1 MLVWRGEFL
10 MERLSG
16 KCVYEG
22 VVIGEIYLD
31 IDTNLQNEKE
41 NITFEE
47 IDKEKRRLELG
58 IESAISDLKTLKEDL
73 KEKLN
78 VKELEVIEAHILLLE
93 DPMYISDIKKLITKE
108 QKKAEFAV
116 KETTEKFVKLFE
128 NIDSPIYRQ
137 RGLDIK
143 DVSNRLIDTLKSKNE
158 NYKEFDGKIL
168 VTREIYPTELLKLH
182 KEGIDVKGIIME
194 YGGET
199 SHLAILAKAL
209 KIPTL
214 MGVNDIFNHN
224 WKEKIILDTTE
235 ENNCVIADPTDEDI
249 KRYEKKQKRFLRKV
263 ELIREGANLPSVTQD
278 GEEVRLY
285 LNLGDSEQDKLS
297 DVDRKLVAGVG
308 LLRTE
313 LIYMKSHDFPTEE
326 EQMEKYSQILSGFSK
341 EQPIVI
347 RTLDIGADKQ
357 LAYFKMTSEANPFL
371 GLRGIRFSLKYREN
385 FETQLRAIL
394 RLSSERDI
402 KIMYPMITTLAEIRE
417 ANEIL
422 QKVKEDLRKESIPFD
437 EKIEVG
443 IMVEVPSVIMMAEAF
458 AREIDFFS
466 VGSNDLTQYILA
478 TDRLSETVGEIY
490 SSYNPAVLR
499 AIYHVKK
506 AADKYNKKISVCGE
520 MAGDLKG
527 LVALLSL
534 GIKDLSMVESSI
546 LSAKSLVRSLE
557 YKELESMREKI
568 LECETEEQVK
578 NILKEYIN
586 Y

>member
-1 MLVWRGEFL
+1 
-10 MERLSG
+10 MERLAG
-16 KCVYEG
+16 KSVYEG
-22 VVIGEIYLD
+22 VVIGETYLD

-47 IDKEKRRLELG
+47 IEKEKIRLEQG
-58 IESAISDLKTLKEDL
+58 IENTIFDLKTLKKDL
-73 KEKLN
+73 KGKLN
-78 VKELEVIEAHILLLE
+78 EKELEVIEAHILLLE
-93 DPMYISDIKKLITKE
+93 DPMYISDIKNLIVKKE
-108 QKKAEFAV
+108 KKAEFAV
-116 KETTEKFVKLFE
+116 KETTEKFIKLFE

-143 DVSNRLIDTLKSKNE
+143 DVSKRLIETLKSVSEDYKN
-158 NYKEFDGKIL
+158 FDQKIL
-168 VTREIYPTELLKLH
+168 ITKEIYPTELLKLH
-182 KEGIDVKGIIME
+182 KEGVNLKGIIME

-199 SHLAILAKAL
+199 SHVAILAKAL

-224 WKEKIILDTTE
+224 WEGNIILDTTE
-235 ENNCVIADPTDEDI
+235 DNNYVIVDPSEEEI
-249 KRYEKKQKRFLRKV
+249 KEYQKKQKKFFRKI
-263 ELIREGANLPSVTQD
+263 EAIKEGAKLPSVTQD
-278 GEEVRLY
+278 GVKVELY
-285 LNLGDSEQDKLS
+285 LNLGDTEQGKLS
-297 DVDRKLVAGVG
+297 DIDRKLVAGVG

-313 LIYMKSHDFPTEE
+313 LLYMKSQDFPTEE
-326 EQMEKYSQILSGFSK
+326 EQMDKYLQILKGFSK
-341 EQPIVI
+341 EQSIII

-357 LAYFKMTSEANPFL
+357 LSYFKMINEANPFL
-371 GLRGIRFSLKYREN
+371 GLRGIRFSLRYREI

-394 RLSSERDI
+394 RLSNEKNI
-402 KIMYPMITTLAEIRE
+402 KIMYPMITTLLEVRE
-417 ANEIL
+417 ANKVLE
-422 QKVKEDLRKESIPFD
+422 KVKGDLRKENIPFD
-437 EKIEVG
+437 ENIEVG

-478 TDRLSETVGEIY
+478 TDRLSETVGELY
-490 SSYNPAVLR
+490 SSFNPAVLR

-527 LVALLSL
+527 IVALLSL

-546 LSAKSLVRSLE
+546 LSAKSLVRGLE
-557 YKELESMREKI
+557 YKTLENIRENI
-568 LECETEEQVK
+568 LSCETEEQVK

>member
-1 MLVWRGEFL
+1 
-10 MERLSG
+10 MERLAG

-22 VVIGEIYLD
+22 IVIGETYLD
-31 IDTNLQNEKE
+31 IDTELQTEKE

-47 IDKEKRRLELG
+47 IEKEKIRLEQG
-58 IESAISDLKTLKEDL
+58 IESTIFDLKTLKKDL
-73 KEKLN
+73 KGKLN
-78 VKELEVIEAHILLLE
+78 EKELEMIEAHILLLE
-93 DPMYISDIKKLITKE
+93 DPMYISDIKNLIVKKL
-108 QKKAEFAV
+108 KKAEVAV
-116 KETTEKFVKLFE
+116 KETTEKFIKLFE

-143 DVSNRLIDTLKSKNE
+143 DVSKRLIETLKSVNEDYKN
-158 NYKEFDGKIL
+158 FDQKIL
-168 VTREIYPTELLKLH
+168 ITKEIYPTELLKLH
-182 KEGIDVKGIIME
+182 KEGVNLKGIIME

-199 SHLAILAKAL
+199 SHVAILAKAL

-224 WKEKIILDTTE
+224 WKGQIILDTTE
-235 ENNCVIADPTDEDI
+235 ENNCVIADPDEEQI
-249 KRYEKKQKRFLRKV
+249 KEYQKKQKKFLRKI
-263 ELIREGANLPSVTQD
+263 ETIKGGAKLPSITQD
-278 GEEVRLY
+278 GVKVELY
-285 LNLGDSEQDKLS
+285 LNLGDTEQGKSS

-313 LIYMKSHDFPTEE
+313 LLYMKSHDFPTEE
-326 EQMEKYSQILSGFSK
+326 EQMDKYLQILNGFSK
-341 EQPIVI
+341 EQPIII

-357 LAYFKMTSEANPFL
+357 LSYFKMTTEANPFL
-371 GLRGIRFSLKYREN
+371 GLRGIRFSLRYREI

-394 RLSSERDI
+394 RLSNERNI
-402 KIMYPMITTLAEIRE
+402 KIMYPMITTLLEVRE
-417 ANEIL
+417 ANRVLE
-422 QKVKEDLRKESIPFD
+422 KVKEDLRKESIPFD
-437 EKIEVG
+437 ENIEVG

-478 TDRLSETVGEIY
+478 TDRLSETVGELY
-490 SSYNPAVLR
+490 SSFNPALLR

-527 LVALLSL
+527 IVALLSL

-557 YKELESMREKI
+557 YKVLENIRESI
-568 LECETEEQVK
+568 LNCETEEQVK

>member
-1 MLVWRGEFL
+1 
-10 MERLSG
+10 MERLAG
-16 KCVYEG
+16 KSVYEG
-22 VVIGEIYLD
+22 VVIGETYLD

-47 IDKEKRRLELG
+47 IEKEKIRLEQG
-58 IESAISDLKTLKEDL
+58 IENTIFDLKTLKKDL
-73 KEKLN
+73 KGKLN
-78 VKELEVIEAHILLLE
+78 EKELGVIEAHILLLE
-93 DPMYISDIKKLITKE
+93 DPMYISDIKNLIVKKE
-108 QKKAEFAV
+108 KKAEFAV
-116 KETTEKFVKLFE
+116 KETTEKFIKLFE

-143 DVSNRLIDTLKSKNE
+143 DVSKRLIETLKSVSEDYKN
-158 NYKEFDGKIL
+158 FDQKIL
-168 VTREIYPTELLKLH
+168 ITKEIYPTELLKLH
-182 KEGIDVKGIIME
+182 KEGVNLKGIIME

-199 SHLAILAKAL
+199 SHVAILAKAL

-224 WKEKIILDTTE
+224 WEENIILDTTE
-235 ENNCVIADPTDEDI
+235 DNNYVIVDPSEEEI
-249 KRYEKKQKRFLRKV
+249 KEYQKKQKKFFRKI
-263 ELIREGANLPSVTQD
+263 EAIKEGAKLPSVTQD
-278 GEEVRLY
+278 GVKVELY
-285 LNLGDSEQDKLS
+285 LNLGDTEQGKLS
-297 DVDRKLVAGVG
+297 DIDRKLVAGVG

-313 LIYMKSHDFPTEE
+313 LLYMKSQDFPTEE
-326 EQMEKYSQILSGFSK
+326 EQMDKYLQILKGFSK
-341 EQPIVI
+341 EQSIII

-357 LAYFKMTSEANPFL
+357 LSYFKMINEANPFL
-371 GLRGIRFSLKYREN
+371 GLRGIRFSLRYREI

-394 RLSSERDI
+394 RLSNEKNI
-402 KIMYPMITTLAEIRE
+402 KIMYPMITTLLEVRE
-417 ANEIL
+417 ANKVLE
-422 QKVKEDLRKESIPFD
+422 KVKGDLRKENIPFD
-437 EKIEVG
+437 ENIEVG

-478 TDRLSETVGEIY
+478 TDRLSETVGELY
-490 SSYNPAVLR
+490 SSFNPAVLR

-527 LVALLSL
+527 IVALLSL

-546 LSAKSLVRSLE
+546 LSAKSLVRGLE
-557 YKELESMREKI
+557 YKTLENIRENI
-568 LECETEEQVK
+568 LSCETEEQVK

>member
-1 MLVWRGEFL
+1 
-10 MERLSG
+10 MERLAG

-22 VVIGEIYLD
+22 IVIGETYLD
-31 IDTNLQNEKE
+31 IDTELQNEKE

-47 IDKEKRRLELG
+47 IEKEKIRLEQG
-58 IESAISDLKTLKEDL
+58 IESTIFDLKTLKKDL
-73 KEKLN
+73 KGKLN
-78 VKELEVIEAHILLLE
+78 EKELEVIEAHILLLE
-93 DPMYISDIKKLITKE
+93 DPMYISDIKKLIIKK
-108 QKKAEFAV
+108 QKKAEVAV
-116 KETTEKFVKLFE
+116 KETTEKFIKLFE

-143 DVSNRLIDTLKSKNE
+143 DVSKRLIETLKSVNEDYKN
-158 NYKEFDGKIL
+158 FDQKIL
-168 VTREIYPTELLKLH
+168 ITKEIYPTELLKLH
-182 KEGIDVKGIIME
+182 KEGVNLKGIIME

-199 SHLAILAKAL
+199 SHVAILAKAL

-224 WKEKIILDTTE
+224 WKGQIILDTTE
-235 ENNCVIADPTDEDI
+235 ENNCVIADPDEEQI
-249 KRYEKKQKRFLRKV
+249 KEYQQKQKKFLRKI
-263 ELIREGANLPSVTQD
+263 ETIKEGAKLPSVTQD
-278 GEEVRLY
+278 GVKIRLY
-285 LNLGDSEQDKLS
+285 LNLGDTEQGKLS
-297 DVDRKLVAGVG
+297 DIDRKLVTGVG

-313 LIYMKSHDFPTEE
+313 LLYMKSHDFPTEE
-326 EQMEKYSQILSGFSK
+326 EQMDKYLQILNGFSK
-341 EQPIVI
+341 EQPIII

-357 LAYFKMTSEANPFL
+357 LSYFKMTSEANPFL
-371 GLRGIRFSLKYREN
+371 GLRGIRFSLRYREI

-394 RLSSERDI
+394 RLSNERNI
-402 KIMYPMITTLAEIRE
+402 KIMYPMITNLSEIRE
-417 ANEIL
+417 ANRVLE
-422 QKVKEDLRKESIPFD
+422 KVKEDLRNESIPFD
-437 EKIEVG
+437 ENIEVG

-458 AREIDFFS
+458 AKEIDFFS

-478 TDRLSETVGEIY
+478 TDRLSETVGELY
-490 SSYNPAVLR
+490 SSFNPALLR

-527 LVALLSL
+527 IVALLSL

-546 LSAKSLVRSLE
+546 LSAKTLVRSLE
-557 YKELESMREKI
+557 YKVLEKI
-568 LECETEEQVK
+568 RESILSCETEEQVK

>member
-1 MLVWRGEFL
+1 
-10 MERLSG
+10 MERLAG
-16 KCVYEG
+16 KSVYEG
-22 VVIGEIYLD
+22 VVIGETYLD

-47 IDKEKRRLELG
+47 IEKEKIRLEQG
-58 IESAISDLKTLKEDL
+58 IENTIFDLKTLKKDL
-73 KEKLN
+73 KGKLN
-78 VKELEVIEAHILLLE
+78 EKELGVIEAHILLLE
-93 DPMYISDIKKLITKE
+93 DPMYISDIKNLIVKKE
-108 QKKAEFAV
+108 KKAEFAV
-116 KETTEKFVKLFE
+116 KETTEKFIKLFE

-143 DVSNRLIDTLKSKNE
+143 DVSKRLIETLKSVSEDYKN
-158 NYKEFDGKIL
+158 FDQKIL
-168 VTREIYPTELLKLH
+168 ITKEIYPTELLKLH
-182 KEGIDVKGIIME
+182 KEGVNLKGIIME

-199 SHLAILAKAL
+199 SHVAILAKAL

-224 WKEKIILDTTE
+224 WKGNIILDTTE
-235 ENNCVIADPTDEDI
+235 DNNYVIVDPSEEEI
-249 KRYEKKQKRFLRKV
+249 KEYQKKQKKFFRKI
-263 ELIREGANLPSVTQD
+263 EAIKEGAKLPSVTQD
-278 GEEVRLY
+278 GVKVELY
-285 LNLGDSEQDKLS
+285 LNLGDTEQGKLS
-297 DVDRKLVAGVG
+297 DIDRKLVAGVG

-313 LIYMKSHDFPTEE
+313 LLYMKSQDFPTEE
-326 EQMEKYSQILSGFSK
+326 EQMDKYLQILKGFSK
-341 EQPIVI
+341 EQSIII

-357 LAYFKMTSEANPFL
+357 LSYFKMINEANPFL
-371 GLRGIRFSLKYREN
+371 GLRGIRFSLRYREI

-394 RLSSERDI
+394 RLSNEKNI
-402 KIMYPMITTLAEIRE
+402 KIMYPMITTLLEVRE
-417 ANEIL
+417 ANKVLE
-422 QKVKEDLRKESIPFD
+422 KVKGDLRKENIPFD
-437 EKIEVG
+437 ENIEVG

-478 TDRLSETVGEIY
+478 TDRLSETVGELY
-490 SSYNPAVLR
+490 SSFNPAVLR

-527 LVALLSL
+527 IVALLSL

-546 LSAKSLVRSLE
+546 LSAKSLVRGLE
-557 YKELESMREKI
+557 YKALENIRENI
-568 LECETEEQVK
+568 LSCETEEQVK

>member
-1 MLVWRGEFL
+1 
-10 MERLSG
+10 MERLAG
-16 KCVYEG
+16 KSVYEG
-22 VVIGEIYLD
+22 VVIGETYLD

-47 IDKEKRRLELG
+47 IEKEKIRLEQG
-58 IESAISDLKTLKEDL
+58 IENTIFDLKILKKDL
-73 KEKLN
+73 KGKLN
-78 VKELEVIEAHILLLE
+78 EKELGVIEAHILLLE
-93 DPMYISDIKKLITKE
+93 DPMYISDIKNLIVKKE
-108 QKKAEFAV
+108 KKAEFAV
-116 KETTEKFVKLFE
+116 KETTEKFIKLFE

-143 DVSNRLIDTLKSKNE
+143 DVSKRLIETLKSVSEDYKN
-158 NYKEFDGKIL
+158 FDQKIL
-168 VTREIYPTELLKLH
+168 ITKEIYPTELLKLH
-182 KEGIDVKGIIME
+182 KEGVNLKGIIME

-199 SHLAILAKAL
+199 SHVAILAKAL

-224 WKEKIILDTTE
+224 WEGNIILDTTE
-235 ENNCVIADPTDEDI
+235 DNNYVIVDPSEEEI
-249 KRYEKKQKRFLRKV
+249 KEYQKKQKKFFRKI
-263 ELIREGANLPSVTQD
+263 EAIKEGAKLPSVTQD
-278 GEEVRLY
+278 GIKVELY
-285 LNLGDSEQDKLS
+285 LNLGDTEQGKLS
-297 DVDRKLVAGVG
+297 DIDRKLVAGVG

-313 LIYMKSHDFPTEE
+313 LLYMKSQDFPTEE
-326 EQMEKYSQILSGFSK
+326 EQMDKYLQILKGFSK
-341 EQPIVI
+341 EQSIII

-357 LAYFKMTSEANPFL
+357 LSYFKMINEANPFL
-371 GLRGIRFSLKYREN
+371 GLRGIRFSLRYREI

-394 RLSSERDI
+394 RLSNEKNI
-402 KIMYPMITTLAEIRE
+402 KIMYPMITTLLEVRE
-417 ANEIL
+417 ANKVLE
-422 QKVKEDLRKESIPFD
+422 KVKGDLRKENIPFD
-437 EKIEVG
+437 ENIEVG

-478 TDRLSETVGEIY
+478 TDRLSETVGELY
-490 SSYNPAVLR
+490 SSFNPAVLR

-527 LVALLSL
+527 IVALLSL

-546 LSAKSLVRSLE
+546 LSAKSLVRGLE
-557 YKELESMREKI
+557 YKTLENIRENI
-568 LECETEEQVK
+568 LSCETEEQVK

>member
-1 MLVWRGEFL
+1 
-10 MERLSG
+10 MERLAG
-16 KCVYEG
+16 KSVYEG
-22 VVIGEIYLD
+22 VVIGETYLD

-47 IDKEKRRLELG
+47 IEKEKIRLEQG
-58 IESAISDLKTLKEDL
+58 IENTIFDLKTLKKDL
-73 KEKLN
+73 KGKLN
-78 VKELEVIEAHILLLE
+78 EKELGVIEAHILLLE
-93 DPMYISDIKKLITKE
+93 DPMYISDIKNLIVKKE
-108 QKKAEFAV
+108 KKAEFAV
-116 KETTEKFVKLFE
+116 KETTEKFIKLFE

-143 DVSNRLIDTLKSKNE
+143 DVSKRLIETLKSVSEDYKN
-158 NYKEFDGKIL
+158 FDQKIL
-168 VTREIYPTELLKLH
+168 ITKEIYPTELLKLH
-182 KEGIDVKGIIME
+182 KEGVNLKGIIME

-199 SHLAILAKAL
+199 SHVAILAKAL

-224 WKEKIILDTTE
+224 WEGNIILDTTE
-235 ENNCVIADPTDEDI
+235 DNNYVIVDPSEEEI
-249 KRYEKKQKRFLRKV
+249 KEYQKKQKKFFRKI
-263 ELIREGANLPSVTQD
+263 EAIKEGAKLPSVTQD
-278 GEEVRLY
+278 GIKVELY
-285 LNLGDSEQDKLS
+285 LNLGDTEQGKLS
-297 DVDRKLVAGVG
+297 DIDRKLVAGVG

-313 LIYMKSHDFPTEE
+313 LLYMKSQDFPTEE
-326 EQMEKYSQILSGFSK
+326 EQMDKYLQILKGFSK
-341 EQPIVI
+341 EQSIII

-357 LAYFKMTSEANPFL
+357 LSYFKMINEANPFL
-371 GLRGIRFSLKYREN
+371 GLRGIRFSLKYREI

-394 RLSSERDI
+394 RLSNEKNI
-402 KIMYPMITTLAEIRE
+402 KIMYPMITTLLEVRE
-417 ANEIL
+417 ANKVLE
-422 QKVKEDLRKESIPFD
+422 KVKGDLRKENIPFD
-437 EKIEVG
+437 ENIEVG

-478 TDRLSETVGEIY
+478 TDRLSETVGELY
-490 SSYNPAVLR
+490 SSFNPAVLR

-527 LVALLSL
+527 IVALLSL

-546 LSAKSLVRSLE
+546 LSAKSLVRGLE
-557 YKELESMREKI
+557 YKALENIRENI
-568 LECETEEQVK
+568 LSCETEEQVK

>member
-1 MLVWRGEFL
+1 
-10 MERLSG
+10 MERLAG
-16 KCVYEG
+16 KSVYEG
-22 VVIGEIYLD
+22 VVIGETYLD

-47 IDKEKRRLELG
+47 IEKEKIRLEQG
-58 IESAISDLKTLKEDL
+58 IENTIFDLKTLKKDL
-73 KEKLN
+73 KGKLN
-78 VKELEVIEAHILLLE
+78 EKELGVIEAHILLLE
-93 DPMYISDIKKLITKE
+93 DPMYISDIKNLIVKKE
-108 QKKAEFAV
+108 KKAEFAV
-116 KETTEKFVKLFE
+116 KETTEKFIKLFE

-143 DVSNRLIDTLKSKNE
+143 DVSKRLIETLKSVSEDYKN
-158 NYKEFDGKIL
+158 FDQKIL
-168 VTREIYPTELLKLH
+168 ITKEIYPTELLKLH
-182 KEGIDVKGIIME
+182 KEGVNLKGIIME

-199 SHLAILAKAL
+199 SHVAILAKAL

-224 WKEKIILDTTE
+224 WEGNIILDTTE
-235 ENNCVIADPTDEDI
+235 DNNYVIVDPSEEEI
-249 KRYEKKQKRFLRKV
+249 KEYQKKQKKFFRKI
-263 ELIREGANLPSVTQD
+263 EAIKEGAKLPSVTQD
-278 GEEVRLY
+278 GVKVELY
-285 LNLGDSEQDKLS
+285 LNLGDTEQGKLS
-297 DVDRKLVAGVG
+297 DIDRKLVAGVG

-313 LIYMKSHDFPTEE
+313 LLYMKSQDFPTEE
-326 EQMEKYSQILSGFSK
+326 EQMDKYLQILKGFSK
-341 EQPIVI
+341 EQSIII

-357 LAYFKMTSEANPFL
+357 LSYFKMVNEANPFL
-371 GLRGIRFSLKYREN
+371 GLRGIRFSLRYREI

-394 RLSSERDI
+394 RLSNEKNI
-402 KIMYPMITTLAEIRE
+402 KIMYPMITTLLEVRE
-417 ANEIL
+417 ANKVLE
-422 QKVKEDLRKESIPFD
+422 KVKGDLRKENIPFD
-437 EKIEVG
+437 ENIEVG

-478 TDRLSETVGEIY
+478 TDRLSETVGELY
-490 SSYNPAVLR
+490 SSFNPAVLR

-527 LVALLSL
+527 IVALLSL

-546 LSAKSLVRSLE
+546 LSAKSLVRGLE
-557 YKELESMREKI
+557 YKTLENIRENI
-568 LECETEEQVK
+568 LSCETEEQVK

>member
-1 MLVWRGEFL
+1 
-10 MERLSG
+10 MERLAG
-16 KCVYEG
+16 KSVYEG
-22 VVIGEIYLD
+22 VVIGETYLD

-47 IDKEKRRLELG
+47 IEKEKIRLEQG
-58 IESAISDLKTLKEDL
+58 IENTIFDLKTLKKDL
-73 KEKLN
+73 KGKLN
-78 VKELEVIEAHILLLE
+78 EKELGVIEAHILLLE
-93 DPMYISDIKKLITKE
+93 DPMYISDIKNLIVKKE
-108 QKKAEFAV
+108 KKAEFAV
-116 KETTEKFVKLFE
+116 KETTEKFIKLFE

-143 DVSNRLIDTLKSKNE
+143 DVSKRLIETLKSVSEDYKN
-158 NYKEFDGKIL
+158 FDQKIL
-168 VTREIYPTELLKLH
+168 ITKEIYPTELLKLH
-182 KEGIDVKGIIME
+182 KEGVNLKGIIME

-199 SHLAILAKAL
+199 SHVAILAKAL

-224 WKEKIILDTTE
+224 WEGNIILDTTE
-235 ENNCVIADPTDEDI
+235 DNNYVIVDPSEEEI
-249 KRYEKKQKRFLRKV
+249 KEYQKKQKKFFRKI
-263 ELIREGANLPSVTQD
+263 EAIKEGAKLPSVTQD
-278 GEEVRLY
+278 GVKVELY
-285 LNLGDSEQDKLS
+285 LNLGDTEQGKLS
-297 DVDRKLVAGVG
+297 DIDRKLVAGVG

-313 LIYMKSHDFPTEE
+313 LLYMKSQDFPTEE
-326 EQMEKYSQILSGFSK
+326 EQMDKYLQILKGFSK
-341 EQPIVI
+341 EQSVII

-357 LAYFKMTSEANPFL
+357 LSYFKMINEANPFL
-371 GLRGIRFSLKYREN
+371 GLRGIRFSLRYREI

-394 RLSSERDI
+394 RLSNEKNI
-402 KIMYPMITTLAEIRE
+402 KIMYPMITTLLEVRE
-417 ANEIL
+417 ANKVLE
-422 QKVKEDLRKESIPFD
+422 KVKGDLRKENIPFD
-437 EKIEVG
+437 ENIEVG

-478 TDRLSETVGEIY
+478 TDRLSETVGELY
-490 SSYNPAVLR
+490 SSFNPAVLR

-527 LVALLSL
+527 IVALLSL

-546 LSAKSLVRSLE
+546 LSAKSLVRGLE
-557 YKELESMREKI
+557 YKTLENIRENI
-568 LECETEEQVK
+568 LSCETEEQVK

>member
-1 MLVWRGEFL
+1 
-10 MERLSG
+10 MERLAG
-16 KCVYEG
+16 KSVYEG
-22 VVIGEIYLD
+22 VVIGETYLD

-47 IDKEKRRLELG
+47 IEKEKIRLEQG
-58 IESAISDLKTLKEDL
+58 IENTIFDLKTLKKDL
-73 KEKLN
+73 KGKLN
-78 VKELEVIEAHILLLE
+78 EKELGVIEAHILLLE
-93 DPMYISDIKKLITKE
+93 DPMYISDIKNLIVKKE
-108 QKKAEFAV
+108 KKAEFAV
-116 KETTEKFVKLFE
+116 KETTEKFIKLFE

-143 DVSNRLIDTLKSKNE
+143 DVSKRLIETLKSVSEDYKN
-158 NYKEFDGKIL
+158 FDQKIL
-168 VTREIYPTELLKLH
+168 ITKEIYPTELLKLH
-182 KEGIDVKGIIME
+182 KEGVNLKGIIME

-199 SHLAILAKAL
+199 SHVAILAKAL

-224 WKEKIILDTTE
+224 WEGNIILDTTE
-235 ENNCVIADPTDEDI
+235 DNNYVIVDPSEEEI
-249 KRYEKKQKRFLRKV
+249 KEYQKKQKKFFRKI
-263 ELIREGANLPSVTQD
+263 EAIKEGAKLPSVTQD
-278 GEEVRLY
+278 GIKVELY
-285 LNLGDSEQDKLS
+285 LNLGDTEQGKLS
-297 DVDRKLVAGVG
+297 DIDRKLVAGVG

-313 LIYMKSHDFPTEE
+313 LLYMKSQDFPTEE
-326 EQMEKYSQILSGFSK
+326 EQMDKYLQILKGFSK
-341 EQPIVI
+341 EQSIII

-357 LAYFKMTSEANPFL
+357 LSYFKMINEANPFL
-371 GLRGIRFSLKYREN
+371 GLRGIRFSLRYREI

-394 RLSSERDI
+394 RLSNEKNI
-402 KIMYPMITTLAEIRE
+402 KIMYPMITTLLEVRE
-417 ANEIL
+417 ANKVLE
-422 QKVKEDLRKESIPFD
+422 KVKGDLRKENIPFD
-437 EKIEVG
+437 ENIEVG

-478 TDRLSETVGEIY
+478 TDRLSETVGELY
-490 SSYNPAVLR
+490 SSFNPAVLR

-527 LVALLSL
+527 IVALLSL

-546 LSAKSLVRSLE
+546 LSAKSLVRGLE
-557 YKELESMREKI
+557 YKALENIRENI
-568 LECETEEQVK
+568 LSCETEEQVK

>member
-1 MLVWRGEFL
+1 
-10 MERLSG
+10 MERLAG
-16 KCVYEG
+16 KSVYEG
-22 VVIGEIYLD
+22 VVIGETYLD

-47 IDKEKRRLELG
+47 IEKEKIRLEQG
-58 IESAISDLKTLKEDL
+58 IENTIFDLKTLKKDL
-73 KEKLN
+73 KGKLN
-78 VKELEVIEAHILLLE
+78 EKELGVIEAHILLLE
-93 DPMYISDIKKLITKE
+93 DPMYISDIKNLIVKKE
-108 QKKAEFAV
+108 KKAEFAV
-116 KETTEKFVKLFE
+116 KETTEKFIKLFE

-143 DVSNRLIDTLKSKNE
+143 DVSKRLIETLKSVSEDYKN
-158 NYKEFDGKIL
+158 FDQKIL
-168 VTREIYPTELLKLH
+168 ITKEIYPTELLKLH
-182 KEGIDVKGIIME
+182 KEGVNLKGIIME

-199 SHLAILAKAL
+199 SHVAILAKAL

-224 WKEKIILDTTE
+224 WEGNIILDTTE
-235 ENNCVIADPTDEDI
+235 DNNYVIVDPSEEEI
-249 KRYEKKQKRFLRKV
+249 KEYQKKQKKFFRKI
-263 ELIREGANLPSVTQD
+263 EAIKEGAKLPSVTQD
-278 GEEVRLY
+278 GVKVELY
-285 LNLGDSEQDKLS
+285 LNLGDTEQGKLS
-297 DVDRKLVAGVG
+297 DIDRKLVAGVG

-313 LIYMKSHDFPTEE
+313 LLYMKSQDFPTEE
-326 EQMEKYSQILSGFSK
+326 EQMDKYLQILKGFSK
-341 EQPIVI
+341 EQSIII

-357 LAYFKMTSEANPFL
+357 LSYFKMINEANPFL
-371 GLRGIRFSLKYREN
+371 GLRGIRFSLRYREI

-394 RLSSERDI
+394 RLSNEKNI
-402 KIMYPMITTLAEIRE
+402 KIMYPMITTLLEVRE
-417 ANEIL
+417 ANKVLE
-422 QKVKEDLRKESIPFD
+422 KVKGDLRKENIPFD
-437 EKIEVG
+437 ENIKVG

-478 TDRLSETVGEIY
+478 TDRLSETVGELY
-490 SSYNPAVLR
+490 SSFNPAVLR

-527 LVALLSL
+527 IVALLSL

-546 LSAKSLVRSLE
+546 LSAKSLVRGLE
-557 YKELESMREKI
+557 YKTLENIRENI
-568 LECETEEQVK
+568 LSCETEEQVK

>member
-1 MLVWRGEFL
+1 
-10 MERLSG
+10 MERLAG

-22 VVIGEIYLD
+22 VVIGETYLD

-47 IDKEKRRLELG
+47 VEKEKIRLEQG
-58 IESAISDLKTLKEDL
+58 IESTIFDLKTLKKDL
-73 KEKLN
+73 KGKLN
-78 VKELEVIEAHILLLE
+78 EKELEMIEAHILLLE
-93 DPMYISDIKKLITKE
+93 DPMYISDIKSLIVKKE
-108 QKKAEFAV
+108 KKAEFAV
-116 KETTEKFVKLFE
+116 KETTEKFIKLFE

-143 DVSNRLIDTLKSKNE
+143 DVSKRLIETLKSVSEDYKN
-158 NYKEFDGKIL
+158 FDQKIL
-168 VTREIYPTELLKLH
+168 ITKEIYPTELLKLH
-182 KEGIDVKGIIME
+182 KEGVNLKGIIME

-199 SHLAILAKAL
+199 SHVAILAKAL

-224 WKEKIILDTTE
+224 WKGRIILDTTE
-235 ENNCVIADPTDEDI
+235 GNNCVIADPDEVQI
-249 KRYEKKQKRFLRKV
+249 KEYQKKQKKFFRKI
-263 ELIREGANLPSVTQD
+263 ETIKEGAKLPSVTQD
-278 GEEVRLY
+278 GVKIELY
-285 LNLGDSEQDKLS
+285 LNLGDTEQGKLA
-297 DVDRKLVAGVG
+297 DIDRKLVAGVG

-313 LIYMKSHDFPTEE
+313 LLYMKSHDFPTEE
-326 EQMEKYSQILSGFSK
+326 EQMDRYLQILNGFSK
-341 EQPIVI
+341 EQPIII

-357 LAYFKMTSEANPFL
+357 LSYFKMISEANPFL
-371 GLRGIRFSLKYREN
+371 GLRGIRFSLRYREI
-385 FETQLRAIL
+385 FEVQLRAIL
-394 RLSSERDI
+394 RLSNERNI
-402 KIMYPMITTLAEIRE
+402 KIMYPMITNLLEVRE
-417 ANEIL
+417 ANKVLE
-422 QKVKEDLRKESIPFD
+422 KVKEDLRKENIPFD
-437 EKIEVG
+437 ENIEVG

-478 TDRLSETVGEIY
+478 TDRLSETVGELY
-490 SSYNPAVLR
+490 SSFNPALLR
-499 AIYHVKK
+499 AIYQVKK

-527 LVALLSL
+527 IVALLSL

-557 YKELESMREKI
+557 YKTLENIRESI
-568 LECETEEQVK
+568 LNCETEEQVK

>member
-1 MLVWRGEFL
+1 
-10 MERLSG
+10 MERLAG

-22 VVIGEIYLD
+22 VVIGETYLD

-47 IDKEKRRLELG
+47 VEKEKIRLEQG
-58 IESAISDLKTLKEDL
+58 IENTIFDLKTLKKDL
-73 KEKLN
+73 KGKLN
-78 VKELEVIEAHILLLE
+78 EKELEMIEAHILLLE
-93 DPMYISDIKKLITKE
+93 DPMYISDIKSLIVKKE
-108 QKKAEFAV
+108 KKAEFAV
-116 KETTEKFVKLFE
+116 KETTEKFIKLFE

-143 DVSNRLIDTLKSKNE
+143 DVSKRLIETLKSVSEDYKN
-158 NYKEFDGKIL
+158 FDQKIL
-168 VTREIYPTELLKLH
+168 ITKEIYPTELLKLH
-182 KEGIDVKGIIME
+182 KEGVNLKGIIME

-199 SHLAILAKAL
+199 SHVAILAKAL

-224 WKEKIILDTTE
+224 WKGRIILDTTE
-235 ENNCVIADPTDEDI
+235 GNNCVIADPNEVQI
-249 KRYEKKQKRFLRKV
+249 KEYQKKQKKFLRKI
-263 ELIREGANLPSVTQD
+263 ETIKEGAKLPSVTQD
-278 GEEVRLY
+278 GVKIELY
-285 LNLGDSEQDKLS
+285 LNLGDTEQGKLS
-297 DVDRKLVAGVG
+297 DIDRKLVAGVG

-313 LIYMKSHDFPTEE
+313 LLYMKSHDFPTEE
-326 EQMEKYSQILSGFSK
+326 EQMDKYLQILNGFSK
-341 EQPIVI
+341 EQPIII

-357 LAYFKMTSEANPFL
+357 LSYFKMISEANPFL
-371 GLRGIRFSLKYREN
+371 GLRGIRFSLRYREI
-385 FETQLRAIL
+385 FEAQLRAIL
-394 RLSSERDI
+394 RLSSERNI
-402 KIMYPMITTLAEIRE
+402 KIMYPMITNLLEVRE
-417 ANEIL
+417 ANKVLE
-422 QKVKEDLRKESIPFD
+422 KVKEDLRKENIPFD
-437 EKIEVG
+437 ENIEVG

-478 TDRLSETVGEIY
+478 TDRLSETVGELY
-490 SSYNPAVLR
+490 SSFNPALLR
-499 AIYHVKK
+499 AIYQVKK

-527 LVALLSL
+527 IVALLSL

-557 YKELESMREKI
+557 YKTLENIRESI
-568 LECETEEQVK
+568 LNCETEGQVK